1 MQANY
6 LIRVVI
12 PNLVGMDYHI

>member
-12 PNLVGMDYHI
+12 PNLVGKDYHI